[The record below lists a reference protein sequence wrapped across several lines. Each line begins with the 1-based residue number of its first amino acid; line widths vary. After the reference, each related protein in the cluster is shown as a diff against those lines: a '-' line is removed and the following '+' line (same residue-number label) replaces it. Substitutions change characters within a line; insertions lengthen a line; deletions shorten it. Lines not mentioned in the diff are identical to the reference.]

1 MKSPALSPRMMA
13 VAALIPDDGVVADI
27 GADHGRLSVWLA
39 SRGRR
44 VIAVDISARSLAK
57 AAALASRC
65 GVAER
70 VACRP
75 GDGLEPLEPGE
86 AQTAVLAGM
95 GGRTMEK
102 ILSSDPVKT
111 RTLHLVLQP
120 MNAGDALRSWLSERV
135 WHHGRGLWRRAGSIR
150 PVFRARYG
158 QVDPGRHFDCL
169 IESGARVEHP
179 PFGTYSYRKPAP
191 PRAHGLRAAG
201 RKKRRRAGSRA

>member
-70 VACRP
+70 VACG
-75 GDGLEPLEPGE
+75 GDGLEPLEP
-86 AQTAVLAGM
+86 ARQTAVLA
-95 GGRTMEK
+95 
-102 ILSSDPVKT
+102 
-111 RTLHLVLQP
+111 
-120 MNAGDALRSWLSERV
+120 V
-135 WHHGRGLWRRAGSIR
+135 W
-150 PVFRARYG
+150 
-158 QVDPGRHFDCL
+158 
-169 IESGARVEHP
+169 
-179 PFGTYSYRKPAP
+179 
-191 PRAHGLRAAG
+191 AAG
-201 RKKRRRAGSRA
+201 RWRRYCRPILSKPGRCIWYCSR